1 VASLWKVCVSR
12 FVLFLS
18 LVKFAVSIC
27 SRTMFTHDVSLRF
40 VYHSDFEAF
49 HVSRFEAFVV
59 SMLHDSCRFFMFGSG
74 FVCPGVSRCVA
85 RFEKERGMQR
95 TRSLK
100 ISESDH
106 LEFPVAGRRRV
117 DLGG

>member
-1 VASLWKVCVSR
+1 
-12 FVLFLS
+12 
-18 LVKFAVSIC
+18 
-27 SRTMFTHDVSLRF
+27 MFTHDVSLRF

-74 FVCPGVSRCVA
+74 FVRPGVSRCVA

-106 LEFPVAGRRRV
+106 LEFPVAGRRKV